1 MAGWSVSGSE
11 GTLQYG
17 GGMCLEPSH
26 STRCKR
32 LKSERM
38 TAVSICQHGNT
49 FCHSTTRTEGAAACT
64 RHSLPAVMSSSVTSI
79 SSSGA
84 LASTGWASGGGGA
97 GGAGSEADPAE
108 ETQTNVLATTG
119 SQLLIFENQG
129 GDVEMLYT
137 ESITVVV
144 V

>member
-1 MAGWSVSGSE
+1 
-11 GTLQYG
+11 
-17 GGMCLEPSH
+17 
-26 STRCKR
+26 
-32 LKSERM
+32 
-38 TAVSICQHGNT
+38 
-49 FCHSTTRTEGAAACT
+49 
-64 RHSLPAVMSSSVTSI
+64 MSSSVTSI